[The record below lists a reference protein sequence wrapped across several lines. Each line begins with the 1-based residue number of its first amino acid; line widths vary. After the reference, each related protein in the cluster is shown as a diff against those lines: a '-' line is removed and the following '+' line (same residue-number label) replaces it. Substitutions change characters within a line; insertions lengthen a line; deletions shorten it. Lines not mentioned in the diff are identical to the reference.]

1 MPQLGQRSR
10 DPMQAEDGSIWY
22 AGQFGNLMGN
32 INPATGA
39 IKEYEL
45 PANAKPH
52 TVELDAKGNVW
63 YTGNSNGSL
72 GYLDPKTGKITVF
85 KMPDPKA
92 KDPHTLVFDKK
103 GIGWFTL
110 QNSNMV
116 GRIDP
121 ASGDIK
127 LVTLSDAGL
136 ASPTAS
142 RSTPRAIPG
151 SPATARPASTRSMR
165 RPWR

>member
-1 MPQLGQRSR
+1 M
-10 DPMQAEDGSIWY
+10 GSID
-22 AGQFGNLMGN
+22 
-32 INPATGA
+32 PATGEM
-39 IKEYEL
+39 KEYEL

-52 TVELDAKGNVW
+52 TVEIDAKGNVW
-63 YTGNSNGSL
+63 YTGNTNGTV

-127 LVTLSDAGL
+127 LVTLQHAGL
-136 ASPTAS
+136 EALRHQDRRRGQSLVLLQ
-142 RSTPRAIPG
+142 
-151 SPATARPASTRSMR
+151 RPALPLQD
-165 RPWR
+165 RPGDHGADRGQAAA

>member
-1 MPQLGQRSR
+1 
-10 DPMQAEDGSIWY
+10 
-22 AGQFGNLMGN
+22 MGN
-32 INPATGA
+32 IDPATGA

-45 PANAKPH
+45 PANSKPH
-52 TVELDAKGNVW
+52 TVEIDAKGNIW
-63 YTGNSNGSL
+63 YTGNANGTL

-92 KDPHTLVFDKK
+92 KDPHTLVFDKN

-121 ASGDIK
+121 ESGNIK
-127 LVTLSDAGL
+127 LCHGADAGCQ
-136 ASPTAS
+136 
-142 RSTPRAIPG
+142 AIRHQDRCHWQ
-151 SPATARPASTRSMR
+151 SMVLVQRPALPVQDQSGEHGAD
-165 RPWR
+165 